1 LAKNTENKEKHT
13 PLMGQYYSL
22 KAKHPDAILLF
33 RVGDFYETFGQDAV
47 KAAKAL
53 GITLT
58 NRNNGSA
65 DTELA
70 GFPYHSIDVYLP
82 KLVKAGYRVA
92 ICEQL
97 EKPSKEKKI
106 VARGITEL
114 VTPGT
119 ALDDKLLDH
128 KKNNFLCSIHFT
140 QTGDK
145 NGIALVDLSTGE
157 FLVSEGDYSYIDKLI
172 QGFQPTEILFSK
184 SFKKSFASRYGESF
198 YTYALDEWIFSEEFT
213 QERLLEH
220 FQVLNMKGF
229 GIEEMY
235 LAQIAA
241 GAILYY
247 LNTTE
252 NTQLQHINQI
262 SRIQPENYV
271 WLDRFTIRNLE
282 LIYSPH
288 ETGKPLIEVLDRN
301 INPMGSRLLSKW
313 VLMPLTN
320 KDAIL
325 SRQNI
330 VKHFLQNRGENQEI
344 ESLIKGIGDIERVIS
359 KVPSGK
365 INPREVHQISKSLDF
380 LRRLKEMLIQ
390 SELDE
395 IKQMGDAINPCE
407 ILSLKIAKTL
417 QPDPPVHISKGGTIA
432 DGVDPELDDLRD
444 IILNSK
450 DRLAAIQQKEATAT
464 GINNLKIGFNNVFG
478 YYLEVTNRYKDQ
490 GLIPDNWVR
499 KQTLAN
505 AERYITDELKQL
517 EIKILSAEDKIL
529 AIEEEIYTSLVRSLS
544 EFIQPIQYNA
554 KITAQL
560 DCLLS
565 FAKLA
570 IEKDYCCPELR
581 DDLVIDITEGRHPV
595 IEDSLPPGEAYV
607 PNDIYLNNEDQQ
619 ILMITGPNM
628 AGKSA
633 LLRQTALIC
642 LMAQMGSFVPAKAVS
657 LGIVD
662 KIFTRVGASDN
673 ISSGESTFMVEMNET
688 ASIMNNLSQRSL
700 ILLDEI
706 GRGTSTYDGISIAW
720 SLAEFLHNNGMAN
733 PKTLFATHYHELNE
747 LAEKF
752 NRIKNFSVAT
762 KEVGQK
768 VIFLRKLIPGGSQHS
783 FGIHVARMAGMPKVI
798 VDRANEILLQ
808 LEQKFIE
815 DNKTAVRGRARRSL
829 QSIAPPAYQLSIFQ
843 TQDPIKEI
851 IAEQLKAI
859 DINSMTPV
867 DCFLKL
873 QELKQM
879 LGDQ

>member
-1 LAKNTENKEKHT
+1 LAKKLENKEQHT

-47 KAAKAL
+47 KASKAL

-70 GFPYHSIDVYLP
+70 GFPYHALDVYLP
-82 KLVKAGYRVA
+82 KLIKAGYRVA
-92 ICEQL
+92 VCEQL

-128 KKNNFLCSIHFT
+128 KKNNFLCSIYFT
-140 QTGDK
+140 PSGMK
-145 NGIALVDLSTGE
+145 NGVALVDLSTGE
-157 FLVSEGDYSYIDKLI
+157 FLVSEGDNAYIDKII
-172 QGFQPTEILFSK
+172 QSFQPTEILFAK
-184 SFKKSFASRYGESF
+184 SFRKYFASRYGESF
-198 YTYALDEWIFSEEFT
+198 YTYTLDEWIFSEEFT

-220 FQVLNMKGF
+220 FQVLSMKGF
-229 GIEEMY
+229 GIEEMQA
-235 LAQIAA
+235 AQIAA

-262 SRIQPENYV
+262 SRIQPESYV

-282 LIYSPH
+282 LIHSPH

-301 INPMGSRLLSKW
+301 INPMGSRMLTKW
-313 VLMPLTN
+313 ILMPLT
-320 KDAIL
+320 DPSAIL
-325 SRQNI
+325 SRQHVVQYFIGQKSKLND
-330 VKHFLQNRGENQEI
+330 I
-344 ESLIKGIGDIERVIS
+344 EAIIKGVGDIERIIS

-365 INPREVHQISKSLDF
+365 INPREVRQIGKSLD
-380 LRRLKEMLIQ
+380 LLKKLKETLIHC
-390 SELDE
+390 ELDE
-395 IKQMGDAINPCE
+395 LKHMGDAINPCE
-407 ILSLKIAKTL
+407 ILSVKIAKTL
-417 QPDPPVHISKGGTIA
+417 QTDPPVHISKGSTIA
-432 DGVDPELDDLRD
+432 DGIHPELDELRD
-444 IILNSK
+444 LITNSK
-450 DRLAAIQQKEATAT
+450 ERLAAIQQKEATAT
-464 GINNLKIGFNNVFG
+464 GITNLKIGFNNVFG
-478 YYLEVTNRYKDQ
+478 FYLEVTNKYKNQ

-517 EIKILSAEDKIL
+517 EVKILSAEDKIL
-529 AIEEEIYTSLVRSLS
+529 QLEEEIYLDLVRSLGD
-544 EFIQPIQYNA
+544 FIQPIQHNA
-554 KITAQL
+554 KIAAKL

-570 IEKDYCCPELR
+570 IDKDYCCPEIR
-581 DDLVIDITEGRHPV
+581 DDLMIDIRDGRHPV

-642 LMAQMGSFVPAKAVS
+642 LMAQMGSYVPAKSAS
-657 LGIVD
+657 ICIVD

-720 SLAEFLHNNGMAN
+720 SLAEFLHNNSMAN

-752 NRIKNFSVAT
+752 NRIKNFSIAT

-768 VIFLRKLIPGGSQHS
+768 VIFLRKLIPGGAQHS

-815 DNKTAVRGRARRSL
+815 DNKSAVRGRARKSL
-829 QSIAPPAYQLSIFQ
+829 QSISPPAYQLSIFQ
-843 TQDPIKEI
+843 TQDPIKDI

-867 DCFLKL
+867 DCFLKI
-873 QELKQM
+873 QELKH
-879 LGDQ
+879 LLDS